1 VFDVGVDTITHLSRF
16 GIAGKQKKKEN
27 GKNGEGEKKRV
38 CERPRAFIYI
48 RVRRD
53 CRRKRSVEATRAK
66 SRIE

>member
-1 VFDVGVDTITHLSRF
+1 MSGGTSSRIF
-16 GIAGKQKKKEN
+16 LVSGSPESKRRRKTEKRRGR
-27 GKNGEGEKKRV
+27 KKRG

-53 CRRKRSVEATRAK
+53 CRRKRPVEATRAK